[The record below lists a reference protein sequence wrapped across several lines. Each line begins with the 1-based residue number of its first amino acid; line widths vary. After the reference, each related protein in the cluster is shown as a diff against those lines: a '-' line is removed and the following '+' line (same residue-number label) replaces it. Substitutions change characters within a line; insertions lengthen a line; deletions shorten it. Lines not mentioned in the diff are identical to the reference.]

1 MFPVLKKSAWRGP
14 PKAFFYQRPLKSRS
28 DDDQE
33 KGLEFLGFSEFN
45 WLSRCHNSRTPGFR
59 TIRLACACAVVHC
72 SCSLGSRGQ
81 RATVFYHDVVVHAHV
96 YFKWPQLTCCPNV
109 QCRLLYSK
117 TSYAHSDVYSTTGS
131 HLLQLMAI
139 AESVANPRHECVPPS
154 LVRSTPE
161 HPIPSNSDEVLFASC
176 LDNARRCFL
185 VLKYV
190 FMPLALLYG
199 VVMVALNALWYFG
212 YIENFSNV
220 FFLHNCVIAV
230 IIGAPVVLI
239 PAIVRLRRIPAS
251 VRLTVAHTLF
261 ALVCLLV
268 PICTAYC
275 VWRRQYQEV
284 NGFLLVHEFFPAAPP
299 RVRAA
304 VVSKHEPLSIC
315 DDEVF
320 FVLFVF
326 DHALMSV
333 SPFFL
338 WMMIELPPKF
348 FAFSFSVHTL
358 HFWASAFRISNVY
371 IDTCSNHPMSVASVE
386 IAKQCL
392 PIGHMIHFMS
402 FVGYM
407 FTRLFVFSRNRE
419 QNKKWVRLVLE
430 EAVSSTRI
438 HLEAAFRVN
447 NTPKPRRAGTFWS
460 RTECMFLQQEEPPL
474 VLPANVGIAFK
485 VSAGLKDWGS
495 YVIALGLPIYFSV
508 FELMQL
514 FISVDPLVSQTMYVY
529 FSKCLLFVT
538 GVITPHFIFSKAI
551 HQGRVRSP
559 WLVTTCCFVVII
571 LCVHFIK
578 PGTTR
583 ILPRN
588 FRSFPFFI
596 MSNVA
601 PPTILRAISHVASA
615 MFIVLAFVVLHMYQH
630 PFPLHLQAFF
640 MN

>member
-1 MFPVLKKSAWRGP
+1 MSAAAR
-14 PKAFFYQRPLKSRS
+14 
-28 DDDQE
+28 
-33 KGLEFLGFSEFN
+33 
-45 WLSRCHNSRTPGFR
+45 
-59 TIRLACACAVVHC
+59 
-72 SCSLGSRGQ
+72 
-81 RATVFYHDVVVHAHV
+81 RATTRASNRPDRLDHDVFVHALV

-139 AESVANPRHECVPPS
+139 AESVANPRHDCVPPS

-212 YIENFSNV
+212 HIENFSNV

-268 PICTAYC
+268 PVLTAHS

-315 DDEVF
+315 DDEFF

-338 WMMIELPPKF
+338 PMMIELPPKY
-348 FAFSFSVHTL
+348 FAVSFSAHTL
-358 HFWASAFRISNVY
+358 LFWASAFRISNVY
-371 IDTCSNHPMSVASVE
+371 IDTCGNHPMSVASVE
-386 IAKQCL
+386 IAKQWL
-392 PIGHMIHFMS
+392 PLGHMMHLVICVS
-402 FVGYM
+402 YM
-407 FTRLFVFSRNRE
+407 FTRLFVSSRNRE

-460 RTECMFLQQEEPPL
+460 RTEFMFLQQEEPPL

-514 FISVDPLVSQTMYVY
+514 FISVDPLVRRAMYMY
-529 FSKCLLFVT
+529 FFKFFLLFAGT
-538 GVITPHFIFSKAI
+538 SLPHHICAKAMS
-551 HQGRVRSP
+551 QGRVYSP
-559 WLVTTCCFVVII
+559 WLVTSGCLAMII
-571 LCVHFIK
+571 LCVQVIK
-578 PGTTR
+578 PGHSE

-588 FRSFPFFI
+588 FRFFLVFI
-596 MSNVA
+596 VSSLG
-601 PPTILRAISHVASA
+601 PPMILRAISHVASA
-615 MFIVLAFVVLHMYQH
+615 KHIILAFATLQMYQH
-630 PFPLHLQAFF
+630 PVLPFPSFLLSALSASRSCQLQNFIAVS
-640 MN
+640 